1 MIDLFKEYGK
11 TAEEIL
17 NDLSDAISLND
28 NVIYDREI
36 EKPYGLGDRLFEDI
50 QILRKL
56 FGMDD

>member
-28 NVIYDREI
+28 NVVYDREI
-36 EKPYGLGDRLFEDI
+36 TKPDGLGDRLFEDI
-50 QILRKL
+50 QILRRMW
-56 FGMDD
+56 GMED